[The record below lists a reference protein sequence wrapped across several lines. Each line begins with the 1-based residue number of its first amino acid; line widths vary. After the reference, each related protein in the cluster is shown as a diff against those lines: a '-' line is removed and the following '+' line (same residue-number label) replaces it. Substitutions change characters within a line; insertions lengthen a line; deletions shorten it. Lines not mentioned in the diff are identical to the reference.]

1 MYNPKTF
8 LRCIC
13 TAAMSVALMT
23 LMAGCIPGNPHRI
36 NGKNT
41 GQPIMDG
48 WTRQQAGEF
57 WLAATLTDNWSDVIN
72 AKRGWMTAEELAS
85 LSNVNVKV
93 TLPVHPENPM
103 PKMGVTYRQKSTGGY
118 ITFRD
123 SVIVGDTLHTI
134 GVADYQLCEPLYFS
148 FNEKG
153 ATSMVQNR
161 GKGIFTLYH
170 MNRVRNREDGTARY
184 EPQWDAAVISVFPG
198 ADSLLICRGN
208 TIYEAYTA
216 E

>member
-1 MYNPKTF
+1 MAEPVNFT
-8 LRCIC
+8 LLEGEQ
-13 TAAMSVALMT
+13 VAVVGPNG
-23 LMAGCIPGNPHRI
+23 AGKSMFIDIVTSRHPLIGNGVEYDFSPNRHEL
-36 NGKNT
+36 NS
-41 GQPIMDG
+41 
-48 WTRQQAGEF
+48 
-57 WLAATLTDNWSDVIN
+57 DNI
-72 AKRGWMTAEELAS
+72 K
-85 LSNVNVKV
+85 
-93 TLPVHPENPM
+93 
-103 PKMGVTYRQKSTGGY
+103 Y

-134 GVADYQLCEPLYFS
+134 GVADYRLSEPLYFS

-170 MNRVRNREDGTARY
+170 MNRVRNREDGTVWY